1 MSRTFSSL
9 SIPNYRRYF
18 VGATASNLG
27 IWMARTGQAWLVL
40 TQLTKGDAVA
50 LGFLTSLMFFP
61 TLALTPIAGSI
72 ADRFPKKRI
81 IISAQVLLFID
92 IVLLAV
98 LTLTGT
104 VELWHVFV
112 LATLDGIAGAFDG
125 PARQSIIPEIV
136 PAASLS
142 NAIGLGSMSFNTA
155 RLLGPGAAGALIAIF
170 GTGTVFVI
178 NAFTYVILVACMS
191 RIDSSRLSGSG
202 VKPRGGILSAI
213 AYLRSRPDLALMFVV
228 AFVMGTF
235 GFNQGITNPLMA
247 TEVFDKGAGEFGAL
261 GSIMGIGSLT
271 AAILAARRPRPRIR
285 HVVLSLGAFAGSIA
299 ASAFAPDFTTFMVLQ
314 IPIGLSSVSVMVTA
328 NAMVQIGSGPE
339 VRGRVMALWGAVILG
354 PAPIVAPLLG
364 VVGAQ
369 FGARATVAVCAAGA
383 FVAFVATMGYL
394 FVHESMHMK
403 VSVHRPFVQMDL
415 DGEPLRLR
423 G

>member
-369 FGARATVAVCAAGA
+369 FGARATVAVCAAGV

>member
-61 TLALTPIAGSI
+61 TLALTPIAGSV

-369 FGARATVAVCAAGA
+369 FGARATVAVCAAGV

>member
-369 FGARATVAVCAAGA
+369 FGARATVAVCAAGV

-403 VSVHRPFVQMDL
+403 VSVHRPFVQMDV

>member
-191 RIDSSRLSGSG
+191 RIDSSRLSGSA

-369 FGARATVAVCAAGA
+369 FGARATVAVCAAGV

-403 VSVHRPFVQMDL
+403 VSVHRPFVQMDV